1 MKFCHR
7 VKSGKLFCF
16 ATGSN
21 LHTMFIPGEE
31 QMEIDI
37 TADDNTPRPFV
48 HAFASV
54 SKYLAG
60 DISLK

>member
-7 VKSGKLFCF
+7 VKSGKLLCF

-37 TADDNTPRPFV
+37 TAADNTPFV
-48 HAFASV
+48 HALASV
-54 SKYLAG
+54 AIFLTG